1 MLEALVIVSQI
12 GEKNLYKQLLE
23 KVRTCRFMSLTSAE
37 EMLQVA
43 YARSFPAPNK
53 EVYIRT
59 VVSHL

>member
-1 MLEALVIVSQI
+1 VSQI

-59 VVSHL
+59 VVSRL